1 MLKRWALHYE
11 TFQSSKGN
19 RMGENFWGTE
29 ETRFIME
36 QVRQRVETKK
46 AVTDLTTLANT
57 TKDESERL
65 EKNTETTYRCL
76 RDLVK
81 LAKNAHTDKTDIT
94 RNLHLQCWIVT
105 ALILFLAVA
114 AKAFL
119 I

>member
-36 QVRQRVETKK
+36 QVRQHVEIKK
-46 AVTDLTTLANT
+46 A
-57 TKDESERL
+57 DESERL

>member
-1 MLKRWALHYE
+1 
-11 TFQSSKGN
+11 
-19 RMGENFWGTE
+19 MGENFWGTE

-36 QVRQRVETKK
+36 QVRQHVEIKK
-46 AVTDLTTLANT
+46 A
-57 TKDESERL
+57 DESERL

-94 RNLHLQCWIVT
+94 RNLHLQCWIVA

>member
-1 MLKRWALHYE
+1 
-11 TFQSSKGN
+11 
-19 RMGENFWGTE
+19 MGENFWGTE